1 MSKHLFLSL
10 LLLCAMGF
18 TCPISAIGGLGN
30 QVDELLPDPQV
41 GLDALRD
48 YRATLTISFTGS
60 MDGQNVAS
68 TDTYTQSEW
77 PLLGAK
83 FTTIEMAYENGQP
96 LFIVVG
102 DVGNAHY
109 DQEGPEE
116 ACYVRWQANAR
127 EPSPFRLAVLLD
139 PVRAARSAG
148 QETVEGISTRHYTFD
163 ATSLGLPEDV
173 QASGD
178 VWLANQGG
186 YIVKYSLQV
195 TSSGSYF
202 GEGKQG
208 TEQTEYLLSQVEA
221 RPEVAYPDGCE
232 PVLTDIPAMEN
243 ATEVIRLPG
252 LLDYYSN
259 STLEAI
265 INFYTELFESRDWV
279 IAIDYRPEGQQ
290 AMLVFARPD
299 SEEVSMVSVQSHGES
314 MWVSV
319 SVLGQEANTSS
330 PSEPGTTPAPGVGG
344 SPALRVA
351 GALSILLG
359 MDESQVGLPSYHME
373 AYHNIPAWEGGTVVQ
388 YEDWMVADVQ
398 GKNIHFN
405 DRVIDP
411 GGSTTTAE
419 AYLMGEEEYDLE
431 NGVLQPEGTSMT
443 GLAWTLWPLDPA
455 VILGTAANGAQASGT
470 EVLDGR
476 SAEVYTVDVSGAM
489 GAAAGASLAVTSVSG
504 QVWVDHETGALL
516 KTELDYQ
523 ADVKDQ
529 DGNIKGSGSGRLEIT
544 ITQVGNVTVTLP
556 GQ

>member
-1 MSKHLFLSL
+1 MRRIILPLLILF
-10 LLLCAMGF
+10 AMGF
-18 TCPISAIGGLGN
+18 TCPISAVGGLGG
-30 QVDELLPDPQV
+30 QVDELLPDPET
-41 GLDALRD
+41 GLDTLD
-48 YRATLTISFTGS
+48 NYHATLTNSFTGS
-60 MDGQNVAS
+60 LDGQAVES
-68 TDTYTQSEW
+68 TDTYIQSEW
-77 PLLGAK
+77 PLLEAK
-83 FTTIEMAYENGQP
+83 FTTFKTVDENNQP
-96 LFIVVG
+96 LFMLAG
-102 DVGNAHY
+102 DVGEAHY
-109 DQEGPEE
+109 NQVGQDSVCGVYWGPS
-116 ACYVRWQANAR
+116 AGG
-127 EPSPFRLAVLLD
+127 PSTFRLAFLLD
-139 PVRAARSAG
+139 PVGVARSAG
-148 QETVEGISTRHYTFD
+148 QETVEGISTRHYTFN
-163 ATSLGLPEDV
+163 AASLGLAEDV
-173 QASGD
+173 QASGEA
-178 VWLANQGG
+178 WIANEGG
-186 YIVKYSLQV
+186 YLVKYILQV
-195 TSSGSYF
+195 TGDVSYF
-202 GEGKQG
+202 GEGVQG
-208 TEQTEYLLSQVEA
+208 THRVEYQLNQVNA
-221 RPEVAYPDGCE
+221 RPQVVYPDGCD
-232 PVLTDIPAMEN
+232 PVLIDIPAMED
-243 ATEVIRLPG
+243 ATEIIRLPG
-252 LLDYYSN
+252 LLDYFSS

-265 INFYTELFESRDWV
+265 TSFYTDLFESRGWMTASDL
-279 IAIDYRPEGQQ
+279 RPEGEQ
-290 AMLVFARPD
+290 ALLVFTRSD
-299 SEEVSMVSVQSHGES
+299 SNEISFVSVSSHGES

-330 PSEPGTTPAPGVGG
+330 PSEPGTTPAPGSDG

-373 AYHNIPAWEGGTVVQ
+373 AYHNIPAWEGGAVVQ

-398 GKNIHFN
+398 GQNIHFN

-419 AYLMGEEEYDLE
+419 AYLMGEEEYDVE

-516 KTELDYQ
+516 KAEFDYQ

-529 DGNIKGSGSGRLEIT
+529 DGNIKVSGFGRLEIT
-544 ITQVGNVTVTLP
+544 VTQVGNVTVTLP